1 MEIKLDAEAAA
12 SIASAAIFNS
22 LSEDYRNEVIKQ
34 AVQHL
39 IAPSAPSSGSSYRP
53 GPSPIQQAF
62 ERALTTA
69 AYTAVEEKVKT
80 DPTIQA
86 EIEKLLGPLING
98 VLEEES
104 ARYNNELSDRIGK
117 ALGDWIAEVS
127 RNRSS
132 Y

>member
-39 IAPSAPSSGSSYRP
+39 IAPSKPSGSSSWNP
-53 GPSPIQQAF
+53 GPSPLEQAF
-62 ERALTTA
+62 NQALTSA
-69 AYTAVEEKVKT
+69 AYRAVEEKVKT

-86 EIEKLLGPLING
+86 EIDKLLGPIING
-98 VLEEES
+98 VLAAE
-104 ARYNNELSDRIGK
+104 AQRYNNELSDRIGK

-127 RNRSS
+127 RNRSD